1 MLSPSKVVQFSDFQK
16 LQEFSQPS
24 QCGAKIASQSDSA
37 KISGTPEN
45 AGVSTMPDTSP
56 TEELGGTTGA
66 SKPSKAKL
74 QRAKSSKKKPVKTH
88 VPAKPAITASP
99 GPEGYKTDCATMTPG
114 QLHAG
119 YPGEYQSWKDSKS
132 RCKKKKWVF
141 AMEWQNFKDFLA
153 SMGPKPS
160 DAHTLDRIDSAVP
173 AYGPGLCQWADKI
186 AQNNNKSDNIK
197 IIAPLTGE
205 VFTAQKLAK
214 LHGIHVK
221 TVYKW
226 RSS

>member
-1 MLSPSKVVQFSDFQK
+1 MASPSNVVQFSEFQK
-16 LQEFSQPS
+16 PHEFSQTS

-66 SKPSKAKL
+66 SKRSKSKL
-74 QRAKSSKKKPVKTH
+74 QKAKSSKKKPAKTH
-88 VPAKPAITASP
+88 LPAQPAITASL

-114 QLHAG
+114 QLHAA

-132 RCKKKKWVF
+132 RCKKKNWVF
-141 AMEWQNFKDFLA
+141 ASEWHNFKDFLA

-160 DAHTLDRIDSAVP
+160 RSAESPANCSNVHVP
-173 AYGPGLCQWADKI
+173 LVVRELVRLSTHSNSC
-186 AQNNNKSDNIK
+186 
-197 IIAPLTGE
+197 
-205 VFTAQKLAK
+205 
-214 LHGIHVK
+214 
-221 TVYKW
+221 
-226 RSS
+226 R